1 MNKINKGAVALLASA
16 LFFYLSTL
24 YVQLSEQEVPT
35 SFYIFARF
43 GLGYLITASY
53 ILLKNKSQGLTT
65 IVQLLQLKASF
76 WLWVRALGNNIAV
89 FFFFLA
95 VIYGDVTN
103 ANFFN
108 MLYPAFVAVF
118 SPWLISEKNDF
129 FSWSG
134 IILSVVGAFLIVQ
147 TDEFFITGMPLTYAP
162 ADWFGILSAAIA
174 SIAIIAL
181 RKLRRENLS
190 TEVILLFTFQIG
202 TVLSFID
209 ISYHFFS
216 RGMFFWLPA
225 LSFILVSGFFGI
237 LGQWGLTYGFRYVT
251 AVHGSI
257 LSAFRILIALVFS
270 WFFWKQPFQWA
281 NFVGALFIFFANI
294 LLAIRNK
301 K

>member
-1 MNKINKGAVALLASA
+1 MALLASA

-24 YVQLSEQEVPT
+24 YVQLSEQAAPT
-35 SFYIFARF
+35 SFYVFARF
-43 GLGYLITASY
+43 ALGYLVTSAYVLS
-53 ILLKNKSQGLTT
+53 KDKSQGLAT
-65 IVQLLQLKASF
+65 ITRLLQFKASF

-89 FFFFLA
+89 FFFYLA
-95 VIYGDVTN
+95 VVYGDVTK

-134 IILSVVGAFLIVQ
+134 IFLSILGAFLIVQ
-147 TDEFFITGMPLTYAP
+147 TDQFFVSGMTLSYSLT
-162 ADWFGILSAAIA
+162 DWFGILSAAIA

-181 RKLRRENLS
+181 RKLRRENFRI
-190 TEVILLFTFQIG
+190 EVILLFTFQIG
-202 TVLSFID
+202 TLLSFVD
-209 ISYHFFS
+209 VCYHLATRDFL
-216 RGMFFWLPA
+216 FWLSA
-225 LSFILVSGFFGI
+225 SYFIIISGIFGI

-257 LSAFRILIALVFS
+257 LSAFRILIALLFG

-281 NFVGALFIFFANI
+281 NFVGALFIFFANV
-294 LLAIRNK
+294 LLSVK
-301 K
+301 KKQI